1 MIPIGS
7 WFYISALDVMEQWG
21 DQGPIQPK
29 HLREAARRIKA
40 KSEKPYCRR
49 SISILS
55 CDVVAK

>member
-29 HLREAARRIKA
+29 HLCEAARRIKA
-40 KSEKPYCRR
+40 KSEKPYCCR
-49 SISILS
+49 SS
-55 CDVVAK
+55 KF